1 MQKLNMM
8 CPINFTGYGITSFN
22 IYKCLR
28 EKLDI
33 CLFPI
38 GQAQVDSDEY
48 SEKLKE
54 DIAKQNTFN
63 NEDTFFKIWH
73 QFDLASRIGNKK
85 YGALT
90 FFEIDKLK
98 NIETRMINNMDV
110 IFVASDW
117 AKDVLESN
125 DVTIPIVVSP
135 LGIDPKIFNED
146 VNTTVSKETNKYVFL
161 NIGKW
166 EIRKGHDLLVE
177 IFNDAFTE
185 NDNVELWMLNHN
197 PFLSTEEN
205 NMWIGLYKNS
215 KLGSKIKVFPRIN
228 THSDVAKLI
237 ALSDCGIFP
246 ARAEGWNNE
255 VPEFFALNK
264 PVILTDYSAHTQYAN
279 QDNAYLIDISNVCA
293 AKDGKFFN
301 GFGNWA
307 DIGDSQIEQT
317 IEHMRYV
324 YKNDI
329 RTNPSGVKMAK
340 TLTWSNTADIIYN
353 HLYG

>member
-8 CPINFTGYGITSFN
+8 CAINFTGYGITSFN
-22 IYKCLR
+22 IYKRLR

-38 GQAQVDSDEY
+38 GGPQVDTDEY
-48 SEKLKE
+48 ASRLAE
-54 DIAKQNTFN
+54 DISKQSSYN
-63 NEDTFFKIWH
+63 NEDTCFKIWH

-85 YGALT
+85 YGGLT
-90 FFEIDKLK
+90 FFEVDKLK
-98 NIETRMINNMDV
+98 DVEVRMINNMDV
-110 IFVASDW
+110 IFVASHW
-117 AKDVLESN
+117 AKNVLESN
-125 DVTIPIVVSP
+125 GVTTKIVVSP
-135 LGIDPKIFNED
+135 LGIDPVLFND
-146 VNTTVSKETNKYVFL
+146 NINSQVNKDQNKYVFL

-166 EIRKGHDLLVE
+166 EVRKGHDVLVE
-177 IFNDAFTE
+177 IFNEAFKDD
-185 NDNVELWMLNHN
+185 DNVELWMLNHN
-197 PFLSTEEN
+197 PFLSQEEN

-228 THSDVAKLI
+228 AHADVAKLI

-264 PVILTDYSAHTQYAN
+264 PVILTNYSAHTEYAN
-279 QDNAYLIDISNVCA
+279 KDNSYLIDINELSTAN
-293 AKDGKFFN
+293 DGKFFN

-307 DIGDSQIEQT
+307 NIGDKQIEQT

-324 YKNDI
+324 YKNNI
-329 RTNPSGVKMAK
+329 RTNPIGLETAK